1 MTNPTAEAPAVPL
14 FRNRGYTILWS
25 GQFLSELGNEINFIA
40 FPLLILAMS
49 GSPLQAGL
57 ASSLVAAG
65 HMLANLPAGV
75 IADRW
80 DRRRTLLIC
89 QSGRA
94 LGMASVAV
102 AVWLDAYTF
111 PHVLL
116 VALVD
121 GLLGAACEPAEQ
133 AALPQVVPEPQLSRA
148 VAANTARPFVATLL
162 GPALAGFLFAVEQSV
177 PFTVDA
183 VMLALSFVALLFL
196 RLPARPPSAAAD
208 RGPGGELLA
217 GLRWVLG
224 RRVIRTT
231 LLWMVV
237 SNLVFTALIII
248 VLAASHEDRVGSGVI
263 GLSMACMGAGGL
275 LGAVLAGRLHAALP
289 APMIII
295 GFSWIT
301 AALTALMALVP
312 AGLPLGLLLGCA
324 AFFAPLANTT
334 ILTYQ
339 ITTTP
344 DGLRGRLTGI
354 VGLCSGGAAAL
365 GPLLGGALMTSAGT
379 GPAGILTCAAAL
391 TIVAAATTLS
401 PTLRRFPSPAGRP
414 S

>member
-1 MTNPTAEAPAVPL
+1 MTNPAAEAQAPPL
-14 FRNRGYTILWS
+14 SRNRRYAILWS

-49 GSPLQAGL
+49 GSALEAGL
-57 ASSLVAAG
+57 ASSVVAAG

-89 QSGRA
+89 QGGRA
-94 LGMASVAV
+94 LAMASVAV
-102 AVWLDAYTF
+102 ALWLGAYSF
-111 PHVLL
+111 PHILA
-116 VALVD
+116 VALID
-121 GLLGAACEPAEQ
+121 GLLGSAFEPAEQ
-133 AALPQVVPEPQLSRA
+133 AALPQVVPESQLSRA
-148 VAANTARPFVATLL
+148 VAANTARPFIATLL
-162 GPALAGFLFAVEQSV
+162 GPALAGFLFAMEMAV
-177 PFTVDA
+177 PFGIDSL
-183 VMLALSFVALLFL
+183 MLALSFTALVFL
-196 RLPARPPSAAAD
+196 RLPTRPEPAAPMRSA
-208 RGPGGELLA
+208 GEDLVA

-224 RRVIRTT
+224 QRVIRTT
-231 LLWMVV
+231 LLWMLA
-237 SNLVFTALIII
+237 SNLVFSALMIT
-248 VLAASHEDRVGSGVI
+248 VLAASHEDQVGAGVI

-275 LGAVLAGRLHAALP
+275 LGAALADRLHSALP
-289 APMIII
+289 APVVIV

-334 ILTYQ
+334 VLTYQ
-339 ITTTP
+339 ITITP

-365 GPLLGGALMTSAGT
+365 GPLLGGTLMTAG
-379 GPAGILTCAAAL
+379 GDGAGGILACAAAL
-391 TIVAAATTLS
+391 TVVATATTLS
-401 PTLRRFPSPAGRP
+401 PTLRRFPVARSRH
-414 S
+414 